1 MYDAYNTIENH
12 EYIPKE
18 AFLYFP
24 IGSSIIK
31 EEDDYKI
38 ILNN

>member
-24 IGSSIIK
+24 IGSSTAR
-31 EEDDYKI
+31 
-38 ILNN
+38 